1 MLNSPIEEIKEKL
14 DIIEVL
20 GGYIKLRKAG
30 VNYKAV
36 CPFHSEKTPS
46 FFVSPA
52 RQIWHCFGCGAGH
65 SIFDFVMKIEGV
77 EFADALRI
85 LAQKAGVELKPIKPE
100 LKTKRQR
107 LYEVS
112 ELAAKFFEKQLGNS
126 LNGKKAKKYL
136 LERKLSENTIK
147 EWRLGWAPDSWHGL
161 SNFLISQKYNGSE
174 IEQVG
179 LAVKT
184 KQGKYGDRFRGRVM
198 FPVFDFN
205 SNVIGY
211 GGRVL
216 KKTKDTAKYL
226 NTPNTFL
233 YDKGKTL
240 YGLDR
245 ARIEIRKKDF
255 CILVE
260 GYVDVII
267 SHQSGIKNVVA
278 TSGTALTLNH
288 LNILKRYSNNLFL
301 AFDMDFAGDT
311 ATKRGIDLARARG
324 FNLKVVKLPEG
335 KDPDNVISEN
345 PEDFK
350 KMVDKALSI
359 VEFYFQDAL
368 SRFDKKTPEGKREI
382 SKLLLPVIKKVSNRI
397 EQSSWVQ
404 RLAKELMVKE
414 EYIEEELKKI
424 QNSKSFKEETVT
436 KEQTSI
442 PQKTRKDLLE
452 ESLISLLLKD
462 PKNLELV
469 DKELL
474 TCFSSKSQEAL
485 SHFADRKNISP
496 ELNSFFAYLG
506 IKADLEKIEEEE
518 IVPEIKFCLKGIKSL
533 DIKNEMDQISLQIKG
548 AEAEKNFEKVKSLT
562 EQFNALSKKI
572 NQ

>member
-1 MLNSPIEEIKEKL
+1 MLNSPIEEIKAKL
-14 DIIEVL
+14 DIVDVL
-20 GGYIKLRKAG
+20 GGYIKLKKAG

-100 LKTKRQR
+100 MKTKRQR
-107 LYEVS
+107 LHEVS

-126 LNGKKAKKYL
+126 LNGKKAKEYL
-136 LERKLSENTIK
+136 LARKLSEDTIK
-147 EWRLGWAPDSWHGL
+147 EWRIGWAPDSWHGL
-161 SNFLISQKYNGSE
+161 SDFLISQKYSGSE
-174 IEQVG
+174 AEQIG
-179 LAVKT
+179 LVVRT
-184 KQGKYGDRFRGRVM
+184 KQGKYADRFRGRVM

-240 YGLDR
+240 YGLDK
-245 ARIEIRKKDF
+245 ARVEIRKKDF

-260 GYVDVII
+260 GYVDVVIA
-267 SHQSGIKNVVA
+267 HQSGIKNVVA
-278 TSGTALTLNH
+278 TSGTALTQAH

-301 AFDMDFAGDT
+301 AFDMDFAGDA
-311 ATKRGIDLARARG
+311 ATKRGIDLALSRE

-350 KMVDKALSI
+350 KRISWLMHCFVLSCG
-359 VEFYFQDAL
+359 
-368 SRFDKKTPEGKREI
+368 DKK
-382 SKLLLPVIKKVSNRI
+382 
-397 EQSSWVQ
+397 
-404 RLAKELMVKE
+404 
-414 EYIEEELKKI
+414 
-424 QNSKSFKEETVT
+424 
-436 KEQTSI
+436 
-442 PQKTRKDLLE
+442 
-452 ESLISLLLKD
+452 
-462 PKNLELV
+462 
-469 DKELL
+469 
-474 TCFSSKSQEAL
+474 
-485 SHFADRKNISP
+485 
-496 ELNSFFAYLG
+496 
-506 IKADLEKIEEEE
+506 
-518 IVPEIKFCLKGIKSL
+518 
-533 DIKNEMDQISLQIKG
+533 
-548 AEAEKNFEKVKSLT
+548 
-562 EQFNALSKKI
+562 
-572 NQ
+572 